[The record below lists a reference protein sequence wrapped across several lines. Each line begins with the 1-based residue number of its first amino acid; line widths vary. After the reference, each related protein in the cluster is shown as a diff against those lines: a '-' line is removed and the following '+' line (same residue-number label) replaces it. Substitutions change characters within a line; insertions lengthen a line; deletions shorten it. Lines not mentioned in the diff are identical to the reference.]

1 LKTISLTL
9 DTVKQKNYNI
19 FSVTISSTEEAMAE
33 LNQQIP
39 NQEQAEQPKKSP
51 RGGVFWVI
59 FSMLIVLILANLDAI
74 LKPIK
79 ALNDILTPIV
89 IGLVLAYLCS
99 PILRFFEIKVFYRLK
114 RTANRAFSMV
124 CTYIVILLLLAGVAL
139 LIIPQLT
146 DSINDFR
153 TNGMFYI
160 NRLITSLNGF
170 ISSLPFD
177 LPDGAENSI
186 SLENLLAGAINL
198 IEQYASNIVGGVG
211 SFAGGALTLLKNII
225 IGIFVSIYVLFSS
238 DRLKAGCRRI
248 AHALL
253 PEDKERLL
261 IHYTRQAHRKFGG
274 FIVGKMVDSI
284 MVGITC
290 AIFFT
295 IFKIPYPIL
304 IATIIGITDFIPF
317 FGPFLG
323 AIPSGVIIFITDPSK
338 LILFVILILVVQQI
352 DGNLL
357 APLILGDHTGLTSLG
372 VLVAITVM
380 GGLFGFIG
388 MLIGVPLFA
397 LLMTILDDMIKTR
410 LRKKNAPTDLYA
422 YYPADAFIRP
432 SDETEARHE
441 TLTQKF
447 LRWVAAVEPEMESEN
462 YTPGFVRRQINLF
475 RVGCLNT
482 ARFFR
487 RLFSTKQL
495 PEDQR
500 STHAYVV
507 RKRGMTT
514 DRTFA
519 RVLILSILTL
529 GIYLL
534 YLTEIM
540 AENTNIACSR
550 DGKRTWGVGPLLLL
564 SIVTLGIFPIIW
576 HCQIIRRFRHCCEK
590 HGVTCRITIK
600 FYLIWTLVGAPII
613 IGPMIAWA
621 RYLKGYN
628 QVCVIFNKTHTF
640 PVSKRTLEEEAAE
653 GAAYLAACKAAKA
666 AEKAA
671 LVGGDTTIFGP
682 IVDESSPDDID
693 VTPLQP
699 DQIPPIPE
707 EAPADPASEQQ

>member
-1 LKTISLTL
+1 MS
-9 DTVKQKNYNI
+9 
-19 FSVTISSTEEAMAE
+19 E
-33 LNQQIP
+33 LNQQQP
-39 NQEQAEQPKKSP
+39 KQEQQEKPVKSP
-51 RGGVFWVI
+51 RNGTFWVL
-59 FSMLIVLILANLDAI
+59 FSILTVLILANLDAI
-74 LKPIK
+74 LQPIK
-79 ALNDILTPIV
+79 ALNAILTPIA

-114 RTANRAFSMV
+114 RTANRAFSML
-124 CTYIVILLLLAGVAL
+124 CTYVVVVLILAGVVL
-139 LIIPQLT
+139 LIVPQLT

-160 NRLITSLNGF
+160 ERLIRSLNTF
-170 ISSLPFD
+170 INSLPFD
-177 LPDGAENSI
+177 LPDGSENII
-186 SLENLLAGAINL
+186 SLENLLAGAMNL
-198 IEQYASNIVGGVG
+198 MEQYASNIVGGVG
-211 SFAGGALTLLKNII
+211 SFAGGAFTLLTNII
-225 IGIFVSIYVLFSS
+225 VGIFVSIYVLFSS

-253 PEDKERLL
+253 PEDKEKLL
-261 IHYTRQAHRKFGG
+261 IHYTRQANRKFGG
-274 FIVGKMVDSI
+274 FIVGKMIDSI
-284 MVGITC
+284 MVGFTC
-290 AIFFT
+290 ALFFT

-323 AIPSGVIIFITDPSK
+323 AIPSGVIIFITDPEK
-338 LILFVILILVVQQI
+338 LLLFVILILVVQQI

-388 MLIGVPLFA
+388 MLIGVPLVA
-397 LLMTILDDMIKTR
+397 LITTILDDMIKSR
-410 LRKKNAPTDLYA
+410 LKKKNAPTDLYA

-432 SDETEARHE
+432 SDEAEAQHA

-447 LRWVAAVEPEMESEN
+447 LRWVAAVEPEMESEG
-462 YTPGFVRRQINLF
+462 YAPGFVRRQINLF

-507 RKRGMTT
+507 RKRGMTP
-514 DRTFA
+514 DRTFL
-519 RVLILSILTL
+519 RVAILTVLTL

-534 YLTEIM
+534 YLIEIM

-550 DGKRTWGVGPLLLL
+550 DGKRTWGFAPVVLLGF
-564 SIVTLGIFPIIW
+564 VTFGIYPIIW
-576 HCQIIRRFRHCCEK
+576 HCQQIRRFQTCCK
-590 HGVTCRITIK
+590 KNGVTCRATVK
-600 FYLIWTLVGAPII
+600 FYLLWTLLGAPIVV
-613 IGPMIAWA
+613 GPMIAWA

-628 QVCVIFNKTHTF
+628 QVCLIFNQTHTF

-653 GAAYLAACKAAKA
+653 GAAYLASQKAAKA

-671 LVGGDTTIFGP
+671 LLGGDTTIFGP
-682 IVDESSPDDID
+682 LVDESSPEDID
-693 VTPLQP
+693 VTPQP
-699 DQIPPIPE
+699 IDPPTIN
-707 EAPADPASEQQ
+707 EASITDDASNQ